1 MAHNPEQEEAV
12 EELEAETSVDD
23 LAVGF
28 NVGYLMDA
36 LGALAGDKVKVNLR
50 DAQSSCLLQSSE
62 DDRIRHVI
70 MPLRL

>member
-1 MAHNPEQEEAV
+1 
-12 EELEAETSVDD
+12 
-23 LAVGF
+23 
-28 NVGYLMDA
+28 VGYLMDA
-36 LGALAGDKVKVNLR
+36 LSALAGEKVRVNLR